1 MKENEAQISKK
12 QPEVPIGILM
22 RNICPDLSFFGLRL
36 NAKNQ
41 SKAIK

>member
-1 MKENEAQISKK
+1 
-12 QPEVPIGILM
+12 M

-41 SKAIK
+41 STAIKNTKEN